1 VKQLPRTNCALVVRT
16 DFDHQQ
22 AWDRIR
28 QLIVAPVPAY
38 GDIFYANV
46 EFLEE
51 PEFRDLSPDDLLAR
65 VPPHYNHSFLIV
77 VDHIATTHPD
87 LAVLL
92 IDLNTERGRQF
103 RALPTEIQGIENNLS
118 ISNMDFFEFA
128 DNVDADGIFRGFPR
142 S

>member
-1 VKQLPRTNCALVVRT
+1 MKQIPNTNCALVIRT
-16 DFDHQQ
+16 DFDHQL
-22 AWDRIR
+22 AWDHICK
-28 QLIVAPVPAY
+28 LITAPVSEY
-38 GDIFYANV
+38 GDVFYANV

-51 PEFRDLSPDDLLAR
+51 PEFRDLGPADLLAR

-77 VDHIATTHPD
+77 VDAIATADPD

-103 RALPTEIQGIENNLS
+103 RAIPTEIQGIENNLS

-128 DNVDADGIFRGFPR
+128 DNVDANGIFRGFP
-142 S
+142 